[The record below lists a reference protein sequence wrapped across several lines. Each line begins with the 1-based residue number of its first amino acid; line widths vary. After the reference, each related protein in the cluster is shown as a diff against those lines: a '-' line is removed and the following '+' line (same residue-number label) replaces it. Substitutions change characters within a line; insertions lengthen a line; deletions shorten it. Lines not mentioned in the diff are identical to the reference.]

1 MVRSVAKVNVWYGN
15 NDNNDEYSGITYD
28 NKPPASSSTYKNNKN
43 GNNNTFNNYGKQ
55 NGVNGLTNSL
65 KKSEYKSFGTNGK
78 LSNENEYEDDKE
90 DKKLFDWPKN
100 NAQKVSN
107 GETISLDVDDERIVG
122 ILVWINIEI

>member
-1 MVRSVAKVNVWYGN
+1 MNVWYGN

-28 NKPPASSSTYKNNKN
+28 NKPPASNSTYKNNKN
-43 GNNNTFNNYGKQ
+43 CNNNTFSNNGKQ
-55 NGVNGLTNSL
+55 NGVNSL

-78 LSNENEYEDDKE
+78 LSNENDYDDDKE
-90 DKKLFDWPKN
+90 DKKLFDWPK

-122 ILVWINIEI
+122 ILV